1 MCRMLAIVAQ
11 EPVAPRELLHDAPRS
26 LRALSLEHADGWGVA
41 LSAGDDAW
49 QVHRNTRCA
58 ARCEQYAA
66 IAPSPARVIV
76 AHIRKKTVGELAI
89 ANTHPFHRGPFVFAH
104 NGTLTVIDKLIAA
117 TSPDRLGEIAGDTD
131 SERFFAFI
139 LTHVDEAGGDVE
151 RGVVRAIRTVHA
163 WGDVGAANFLLAA
176 GTRVYAYRQ
185 GRSLYTLSR
194 ANATLVASERLTDE
208 EWLEVPERALAILDG
223 RELLCDHAI
232 GRELEER
239 RVSSILQ
246 TGL

>member
-1 MCRMLAIVAQ
+1 MLAMVAQ

-41 LSAGDDAW
+41 LSSGDDAW
-49 QVHRNTRCA
+49 QIHRNTLCA

-89 ANTHPFHRGPFVFAH
+89 ANTHPFHHGQFVFAH
-104 NGTLTVIDKLIAA
+104 NGTLSIIDKLVAA
-117 TSPDRLGEIAGDTD
+117 ASPERLGEIAGDTD
-131 SERFFAFI
+131 SERFFAFV
-139 LTHVDEAGGDVE
+139 LTHIDEAGDIE
-151 RGVVRAIRTVHA
+151 RGVVRAIRALHV
-163 WGDVGAANFLLAA
+163 WGDIGSANFLLAA

-194 ANATLVASERLTDE
+194 SNATLVASERLTDE
-208 EWLEVPERALAILDG
+208 DWLEVPERALAVLDG
-223 RELLCDHAI
+223 LT
-232 GRELEER
+232 
-239 RVSSILQ
+239 LQ
-246 TGL
+246 SRDQS

>member
-1 MCRMLAIVAQ
+1 MVAQ
-11 EPVAPRELLHDAPRS
+11 EPIATRELLHDAPRS

-41 LSAGDDAW
+41 LSSGDDAW
-49 QVHRNTRCA
+49 QIHRNTRCA

-89 ANTHPFHRGPFVFAH
+89 ANTHPFRHGQFVFAH
-104 NGTLTVIDKLIAA
+104 NGTLSIIDKLIAA
-117 TSPDRLGEIAGDTD
+117 ASPDRLGEIVGDTD
-131 SERFFAFI
+131 SERFFAFV
-139 LTHVDEAGGDVE
+139 LTHIDEAGDIE
-151 RGVVRAIRTVHA
+151 RGVVRAIRALHT
-163 WGDVGAANFLLAA
+163 WDDVGSANFLLAA

-208 EWLEVPERALAILDG
+208 DWLEVPERALAILDG
-223 RELLCDHAI
+223 LT
-232 GRELEER
+232 
-239 RVSSILQ
+239 LQ
-246 TGL
+246 SRDQS